1 MSSLAGKFKASVIY
15 PEASPSGRVDKEGNA
30 SPYLKVL
37 FKLTHQLVGESWD
50 EIPEESQDLASY
62 TYWTKKTKK
71 PGGKMSAFEVSVAS
85 FKKAWGFD
93 MTDCESMEV
102 LTDKIK
108 GVSDHMILVLEEDD
122 SDYHKI
128 KWINNP
134 NYTGGS
140 GKSKKEG
147 LAELQELF

>member
-1 MSSLAGKFKASVIY
+1 MSQLAGQFKASVLY
-15 PEASPSGRVDKEGNA
+15 PETSPSGHVNKNGEP

-37 FKLTHQLVGESWD
+37 FKLTHQKVGDQWD

-62 TYWTKKTKK
+62 TYWLKKTKN
-71 PGGKMSAFEVSVAS
+71 PGAKMSAFEVSVNG
-85 FKKAWGFD
+85 FKNAWGFD
-93 MTDCESMEV
+93 MTDCENLEV
-102 LTDKIK
+102 LTEKIK
-108 GVSDHMILVLEEDD
+108 GVADHMVLVLEEDD
-122 SDYHKI
+122 NPDFHKI

-134 NYTGGS
+134 NGGS